1 MNKSFHLFNV
11 QKEIEDKFNLLMKSG
26 KMSLTLTLEESI
38 IRRNVEINDEH
49 DEDIL
54 EMKRDEYYKDYVY
67 NCRRCKKI
75 KSRKEFFHTQ
85 KNTSGIGSTCKQCYK
100 DEKDKG

>member
-11 QKEIEDKFNLLMKSG
+11 QKQIEDNFSLLMKSG
-26 KMSLTLTLEESI
+26 KISLNLTLEESI
-38 IRRNVEINDEH
+38 ERRNIEINDEH

-54 EMKRDEYYKDYVY
+54 EMKRDEYYKDYIY
-67 NCRRCKKI
+67 NCRICKQP

>member
-1 MNKSFHLFNV
+1 MNKIYQRLKI

-26 KMSLTLTLEESI
+26 KISLNLTLEESI
-38 IRRNVEINDEH
+38 IRRNIEINDEH

-67 NCRRCKKI
+67 KCRKCKKI
-75 KSRKEFFHTQ
+75 KTRKEFFHTQ
-85 KNTSGIGSTCKQCYK
+85 RNSSGISSQCKQCYK
-100 DEKDKG
+100 HEEDKG